1 MSNTS
6 HTGQAASISTEATED
21 PGRPSQR
28 RAPGA
33 TGGVQSV
40 DRAVRVLKILAA
52 GDAGVT
58 EVAEQIGVHKSTAF
72 RLLAALEEHDLVRQA
87 QARGHYELGF
97 GIQRLASSVSG
108 QLDLVREARLPM
120 EDLADALGETVNIAV
135 LRETYAVNMSQAIS
149 RSAVAAHNWTG
160 ELTPR
165 HATASG
171 KMLMA
176 VLPEQDRGQYLH
188 DLEAYTPQTLTDP
201 AVLAKQLREIATR
214 GWADTHD
221 ELEIGLHAIAAP
233 VRDHTDAVV
242 AALSVSGPTY
252 RFGDD
257 RLPEI
262 LDRLMSAAGAVS
274 TRLGH
279 FGG

>member
-1 MSNTS
+1 MSNES
-6 HTGQAASISTEATED
+6 HAKGAASAGKDPTED
-21 PGRPSQR
+21 TRRSSQGRES
-28 RAPGA
+28 GT

-58 EVAEQIGVHKSTAF
+58 EVAEQLGVHKSTAF

-87 QARGHYELGF
+87 QARGHYALGF

-108 QLDLVREARLPM
+108 QIDLVREARSPM
-120 EDLADALGETVNIAV
+120 EDLAEALGETVNIAV

-171 KMLMA
+171 KMLLA
-176 VLPEQDRGQYLH
+176 ALREQDRGPYLH

-201 AVLAKQLREIATR
+201 QVLAKQLREIAAR
-214 GWADTHD
+214 GWAETHD
-221 ELEIGLHAIAAP
+221 ELEIGLHAVAVP
-233 VRDHTDAVV
+233 VRDHTDTVV

-252 RFGDD
+252 RFGED
-257 RLPEI
+257 RFPEI
-262 LDRLMSAAGAVS
+262 LSQTIEAAQVVS